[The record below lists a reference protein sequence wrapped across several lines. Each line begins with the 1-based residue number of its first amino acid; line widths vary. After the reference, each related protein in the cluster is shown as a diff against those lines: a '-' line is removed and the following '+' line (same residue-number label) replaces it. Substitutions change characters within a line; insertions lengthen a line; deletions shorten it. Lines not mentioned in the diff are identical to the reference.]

1 MSAGTPLTVVQG
13 GITRLRVKGAA
24 LKNSLYDLLNAFV
37 TMQGT
42 LQPRGG
48 TIRNASVSRVTKGLM
63 SFQSSFHV
71 FAHTPTAV
79 PAGYICHVLV
89 NPVDSTLAIA
99 KIHFAAPFMGF
110 PYVAA
115 EFTGGSVYHYW
126 LQTNGVWTANTVY
139 MNGDFVSPTADN
151 GFAFAATRLEPPHPL
166 WSPNAATALNDI
178 VEPTVY
184 NGYMFKAIAVTGSA
198 PHTGSVEPAWPNV
211 ENAHIQ
217 EFGDFGTTA
226 GTTAATTSTDTPGTT
241 ITDRY
246 GNSAIFTS
254 NIGTAVASAPSV
266 IADTTVQ
273 TWQAGKL
280 YQPGAVVQPSTGQGA
295 FINAIPNGDFEA
307 GADGNW
313 VFNSPWAISSSGA
326 YQGTKCATFA
336 GGAANQVLLMVPHF
350 AVTPGQSVTV
360 TAYLNPN
367 NSGANLSMWLNL
379 KWYNSSDTLLSTSE
393 NTASPQQGGGY
404 RQVVL
409 TGSAPAGAA
418 FCRAG
423 IRAASGTSSRAAGF
437 ADLISWNL
445 ETPAAVSNFLFEAIQ
460 AAAAT
465 SGSTEPTWPTVDGN
479 TVIDGGI
486 TWEAIGTS
494 IITWSA
500 IPLMK
505 SGASEPTWP
514 ATVGLAVADGTV
526 GDGAMSWVCADRR
539 ITDPKCPN
547 TQYVA
552 INSSKIFCGDED
564 IVAFSATT
572 NPLDWSTANDAGFIP
587 FGLNDFGSE
596 PVRGLGLYRT
606 NLVIYNSLGY
616 QMWQTD
622 EDPTNMARLDASPV
636 GCIYPKSIQPVNN
649 DLVFL
654 SIVGQ
659 RSIGIAG
666 ASTNLQAGNFGK
678 QVDPI
683 VKGFLAGLTGT
694 QEPRGLFYP
703 GSGQY
708 WNIFGTDAIVLTISG
723 SSTQQSWSRFS
734 FPYEITD
741 WTVRAGVLFLRVIGP
756 GATDLVW
763 QYNPGDRETPGTLV
777 DDFGGNNVAIPNL
790 AWWPYLDFGPIGL
803 DKQMEGFDIACD
815 GEVSVSFG
823 YNQKDFSKVTDA
835 YVVDGDTLDQ
845 SGMVPFP
852 VTSVSIQVRLSFTP
866 GQQWEWQALNL
877 YISPEDSE

>member
-1 MSAGTPLTVVQG
+1 MSSGTPLTVISG
-13 GITRLRVKGAA
+13 GMTRLRVKGAA
-24 LKNSLYDLLNAFV
+24 LKNSLYDLLNGYV

-42 LQPRGG
+42 TQPRGG
-48 TIRNASVSRVTKGLM
+48 TIRNAVLSQITKGLV
-63 SFQSSFHV
+63 SFQSTFHV
-71 FAHTPTAV
+71 FAHTPTSV

-89 NPVDSTLAIA
+89 NPVDPTLHVSL
-99 KIHFAAPFMGF
+99 IHFAVPFMGF
-110 PYVAA
+110 LYVVA
-115 EFTGGSVYHYW
+115 EFTDGSISHYW
-126 LQTNGVWTANTVY
+126 LQTNGVWTPNTVY
-139 MNGDFVSPTADN
+139 LNGDFVSPTVDN
-151 GFAFAATRLEPPHPL
+151 GFAFAATRLEPPHPT
-166 WSPNAATALNDI
+166 WAPNNSVAINDLI
-178 VEPTVY
+178 EPTVY
-184 NGYMFKAIAVTGSA
+184 NGYMFKAIAVTGDA
-198 PHTGSVEPAWPNV
+198 PHTGTVEPAWPNV

-226 GTTAATTSTDTPGTT
+226 GTTAATTTTDTPGTA

-246 GNSAIFTS
+246 GNAAIFQS
-254 NIGTAVASAPSV
+254 NIGTATDTAPTIV
-266 IADTTVQ
+266 ADTTVQ
-273 TWQAGKL
+273 DWRAGTL
-280 YQPGAVVQPSTGQGA
+280 YQPGAVVKPSTGQGA

-307 GADGNW
+307 GDDGNW

-336 GGAANQVLLMVPHF
+336 GGAVNTKLTMVPHF

-367 NSGANLSMWLNL
+367 NSGADLSMWLNL
-379 KWYNSSDTLLSTSE
+379 NWYNSSDTLLSTSE
-393 NTASPQQGGGY
+393 NTAAPTRNPGY
-404 RQVVL
+404 KQVQL
-409 TGSAPAGAA
+409 TAAAPAGAA

-423 IRAASGTSSRAAGF
+423 IRAASGTSHSPGF
-437 ADLISWNL
+437 ADLVSWNL

-460 AAAAT
+460 ASAAT
-465 SGSTEPTWPTVDGN
+465 SGSTEPSWPVVEGN
-479 TVIDGGI
+479 TVIDGGV

-494 IITWSA
+494 IVTWSA

-505 SGASEPTWP
+505 SGSSEPTWP
-514 ATVGLAVADGTV
+514 TTVGNTVADGTV
-526 GDGAMSWVCADRR
+526 GDGAMTWTCADRR

-547 TQYVA
+547 TKYVA

-596 PVRGLGLYRT
+596 PVRALGLYRS
-606 NLVIYNSLGY
+606 NLIISNSLGY

-636 GCIYPKSIQPVNN
+636 GCIYMKSMQPVNN

-678 QVDPI
+678 QVDPV
-683 VKGFLAGLTGT
+683 VKAFRLGLTGN

-708 WNIFGTDAIVLTISG
+708 WDIFGTNAIVLTING
-723 SSTQQSWSRFS
+723 TNAQNWSRYS

-741 WTVRAGVLFLRVIGP
+741 STISAGVLFLRVTRPIQG
-756 GATDLVW
+756 TDLVW
-763 QYNPGDRETPGTLV
+763 QYNDGDVANPGTLV
-777 DDFGGNNVAIPNL
+777 DDSGGDNIAIPNL
-790 AWWPYLDFGPIGL
+790 MWWPYLDFGPIGL
-803 DKQMEGFDIACD
+803 EKMMEGFDIACD
-815 GEVSVSFG
+815 GEVTVSFG
-823 YNQKDFSKVTDA
+823 YNQKDFSQATDPF
-835 YVVDGDTLDQ
+835 VVDGDTLDQ

-852 VTSVSIQVRLSFTP
+852 VTAVSIQPRLSFTP
-866 GQQWEWQALNL
+866 GTQWEWQALNL
-877 YISPEDSE
+877 YIQPEDSQ